1 MSQFNATTFSID
13 RPTGQCAFTGR
24 VFEPGEDYIAAL
36 IESDS
41 PDAESPDSESNEA
54 SESAS
59 ASASKATK
67 KKTDDES
74 APDIGFRR
82 IDVSLEAWDEGHRP
96 DGVFAHWK
104 AEVAEPNAKKK
115 VFVDND
121 VLLNLL
127 RRLADADAP
136 DRIAFRF
143 VLALI
148 LMRKKMVRYDR
159 TENRKAMVTTTVPP
173 SDEEAPGNPGKFENT
188 ETAETITE
196 EVEQEWWLLTP
207 KLDPAKGPMGKWND
221 EESIEVMNPRLDDE
235 RITQVT
241 EQLGEIL
248 NGEL

>member
-24 VFEPGEDYIAAL
+24 VLEPGEFYIATL
-36 IESDS
+36 IETDPEAMADDGEQTPQDS
-41 PDAESPDSESNEA
+41 TKPAKS
-54 SESAS
+54 
-59 ASASKATK
+59 SKSSG
-67 KKTDDES
+67 DES
-74 APDIGFRR
+74 APDLGFRR
-82 IDVSLEAWDEGHRP
+82 IDVSLEAWGGEHRP
-96 DGVFAHWK
+96 EGVFAHWK
-104 AEVAEPNAKKK
+104 AVVPEPNAKKK

-136 DRIAFRF
+136 DRVAFRF

-159 TENRKAMVTTTVPP
+159 TEHRKAIVKLPVADAATEADESQGE
-173 SDEEAPGNPGKFENT
+173 SDESGDAGDVELVDT
-188 ETAETITE
+188 
-196 EVEQEWWLLTP
+196 EVEQEWWFLTP
-207 KLDPAKGPMGKWND
+207 KLDPAKGPMGKWHH
-221 EESIEVMNPRLDDE
+221 EEVIEVMNPRLDDQ

>member
-24 VFEPGEDYIAAL
+24 ELEPGEDYIATL
-36 IESDS
+36 VETDSDET
-41 PDAESPDSESNEA
+41 AAA
-54 SESAS
+54 SEGGTASTDSKIAS
-59 ASASKATK
+59 A
-67 KKTDDES
+67 EINV
-74 APDIGFRR
+74 APDLGFRR
-82 IDVSLEAWDEGHRP
+82 LDVSLEAWEQGNRP
-96 DGVFAHWK
+96 DRVFAHWK
-104 AEVAEPNAKKK
+104 AEVPQPNERKK

-159 TENRKAMVTTTVPP
+159 TELRAANAKATANTTDDSAQVN
-173 SDEEAPGNPGKFENT
+173 EEATDDQQTK
-188 ETAETITE
+188 
-196 EVEQEWWLLTP
+196 QEWWLLTP
-207 KLDPAKGPMGKWND
+207 KLDPAKGPMGKWHD
-221 EESIEVMNPRLDDE
+221 EEIIEVMNPHLTDDH
-235 RITQVT
+235 ITRVT